1 MFTKIVEPKPV
12 RSAHLCSK
20 KFESVR
26 YYTNL
31 WGDKFAD
38 TSVEMRPVT
47 SDGCRDYLKF
57 KSCDEGSLI
66 RNNNNLFTTNKALKV
81 DFPGAIIGFLRAH
94 NTTRLPIACWRRL
107 QPSIGRTRLRCS
119 THYMICLIVSIR
131 KETVVSITWQWSGFQ
146 SAKGVRNATTTKLE
160 KLTVLTPEMPFCQT
174 TDNTK
179 SHCRWL
185 SPRIP
190 QLFWA
195 ARGCIS

>member
-81 DFPGAIIGFLRAH
+81 DFPGAIMGFFKGSQYDEVTNCLLEETSAFYRP
-94 NTTRLPIACWRRL
+94 NT
-107 QPSIGRTRLRCS
+107 
-119 THYMICLIVSIR
+119 
-131 KETVVSITWQWSGFQ
+131 F
-146 SAKGVRNATTTKLE
+146 
-160 KLTVLTPEMPFCQT
+160 EMFSPLY
-174 TDNTK
+174 DL
-179 SHCRWL
+179 SHCQYPEGNCLVNNMTMIWF
-185 SPRIP
+185 P
-190 QLFWA
+190 
-195 ARGCIS
+195 GCQRCQK